1 MKLNRATLLISSAA
15 CALLAQPALAADEGK
30 TGSGPASVATVEEI
44 VDTAQK
50 RAQTLIDVPQAIS
63 VVSGDTLE
71 TQQAN
76 SFADYLK
83 LVPGL
88 QLVQSTPGQGRLVM
102 RGINTG
108 GVASTVAVYMD
119 ETPFGSS
126 SGLVNGAVLAGDF
139 DTFDVARIEV
149 LRGPQG
155 TLYGASSMGGL
166 LKFVTNAPD
175 MKGFSAKARASV
187 EDTKGGDLSYRT
199 TAMVNIPLGQNVA
212 VRASGFYRKDGGFID
227 SIGTGGSDVEKNI
240 NDAKIYGGRASLLFK
255 PTDKFDVRLT
265 AMLQDIKADA
275 PTVVESDPNTLKT
288 LYGRPTLSQFVPA
301 FSDVDYRVFNGVVNY
316 DLGFGTLT
324 ASSSYTKQNQTKRD
338 DATFN
343 LSGLIKS
350 VFGTANELFLAQ
362 NTNDR
367 KYTEEVRL
375 ASNEGSPFEWLVG
388 GYYTDEKGLI
398 HQEYVAVAPG
408 TLNVLTALP
417 LLAKVDLASRYKEY
431 AGFANATLHL
441 GEKIDVD
448 VGGRY
453 SHNKQTAGQTAS
465 GVLAG
470 GTPVN
475 TGLNSSDNVFTY
487 SLAPKFKLDDHRSIY
502 ARVAKGYRPGGPN
515 VIPPSAP
522 AGTPATFEPD
532 TVTSYEAG
540 FKGESADHRLTLDV
554 AAFHIDW
561 KGIQLLTV
569 VNNFGINANGA
580 DAKSD
585 GVEFNAT
592 ARLAGGLTVSANGAY
607 TDAKLSGD
615 TSALVGGKKGDQLP
629 FTPKLSLGFNGD
641 YSWAIGDKQAYV
653 GASLRVMGKQ
663 SGTFDATYRAAHSE
677 QRQVSS
683 YEVVDLHAGVS
694 FGNVDVEAYVRNL
707 TDADGKTSTTSVTAN
722 GLPVYPG
729 GAIGTGVIRPRTIG
743 VSLTAGF

>member
-1 MKLNRATLLISSAA
+1 MKLNRTALLISSAVG
-15 CALLAQPALAADEGK
+15 ALMTQAPAFAADEGPK
-30 TGSGPASVATVEEI
+30 AVSTVEEI
-44 VDTAQK
+44 VVTAQK
-50 RAQTLIDVPQAIS
+50 REQTLIDIPQAIS

-71 TQQAN
+71 AHQASN
-76 SFADYLK
+76 FSDYLK

-102 RGINTG
+102 RGVNTG

-126 SGLVNGAVLAGDF
+126 SALVNGAVLAGDF
-139 DTFDVARIEV
+139 DTFDVACIEV

-166 LKFVTNAPD
+166 LKFVTNTPD
-175 MKGFSAKARASV
+175 TSGYLARARVGV
-187 EDTKGGDLSYRT
+187 EGVKGGDASYNAN
-199 TAMVNIPLGQNVA
+199 AMVNVPLGETVA
-212 VRASGFYRKDGGFID
+212 FRASGSYRKVGGFID
-227 SIGTGGSDVEKNI
+227 SIGTSGSDVEDNI

-255 PTDKFDVRLT
+255 PSDAFDLRLT
-265 AMLQDIKADA
+265 AVLQNIKADA
-275 PTVVESDPNTLKT
+275 PTVVESDPNTLETK
-288 LYGRPTLSQFVPA
+288 YGRPTLSQFVPA
-301 FSDVDYRVFNGVVNY
+301 FSNVDYRVYNAVLNY

-324 ASSSYTKQNQTKRD
+324 SSSSYTRQNQTKRD
-338 DATFN
+338 DASFN
-343 LSGLIKS
+343 LSGLIKAAL
-350 VFGTANELFLAQ
+350 GPANDLYLGQ
-362 NTNDR
+362 KTNNR
-367 KYTEEVRL
+367 KYTQEVRL
-375 ASNEGSPFEWLVG
+375 ASNAGAKFDWMVG
-388 GYYTDEKGLI
+388 GYFTDEKGLI
-398 HQEYVAVAPG
+398 FQEYVAVTPG
-408 TLNVLTALP
+408 TLNKIPTLP
-417 LLAKVDLASRYKEY
+417 KLAEVNLSSTYKEY
-431 AGFANATLHL
+431 AGFANATVHL
-441 GEKIDVD
+441 SDKVDIDL
-448 VGGRY
+448 GGRY
-453 SHNKQTAGQTAS
+453 SHNKQTAAQTAS

-475 TGLNSSDNVFTY
+475 TGLKSSDNVFTY
-487 SLAPKFKLDDHRSIY
+487 SIAPKYKLDDNRAVY

-522 AGTPATFEPD
+522 AGTPSSFAPD
-532 TVTSYEAG
+532 KVTSYEAG

-592 ARLAGGLTVSANGAY
+592 ARLEGGLTLSVNGAY

-629 FTPKLSLGFNGD
+629 FTPKLSLGLNGD
-641 YSWAIGDKQAYV
+641 YSWSLGDKQAYV
-653 GASLRVMGKQ
+653 GASLRVLGKQ
-663 SGTFDATYRAAHSE
+663 SGAFDATYRAAHSS
-677 QRQVSS
+677 QRKVPS
-683 YEVVDLHAGVS
+683 YEVVDLRAGVD
-694 FGNVDVEAYVRNL
+694 FGKVDLEVYVKNL
-707 TDADGKTSTTSVTAN
+707 TDADGKTSTSTITAN
-722 GLPVYPG
+722 GSPVYPG
-729 GAIGTGVIRPRTIG
+729 GAMGTGVIRPRTIG